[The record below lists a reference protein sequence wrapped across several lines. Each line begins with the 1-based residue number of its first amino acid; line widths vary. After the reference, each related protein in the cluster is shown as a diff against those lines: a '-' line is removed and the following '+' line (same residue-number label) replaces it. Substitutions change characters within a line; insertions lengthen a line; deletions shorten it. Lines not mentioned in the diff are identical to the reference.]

1 MMFFQCL
8 FKSVLVFSPEAVSFS
23 VLGDKVWLFPGFV
36 RDVLKYLQLT
46 ASLISIKLNQAA
58 ILGCSTSP
66 WCIMEPESIGFM
78 VDVIQAVSMST
89 HLLLTTVQLHL
100 RTPLYTVS
108 TVRSRRRD
116 SPTQSLFTVQKN
128 KDNLTAC
135 DRKGQSFSL
144 TIYIMSMEAPV
155 LFLQVQSC
163 IVPLRDAGG
172 HSHSDRGKGQVH
184 QSARVQRLK
193 PLPLSVDHQG
203 RRRGRLLVGS
213 LPPWSHD
220 LGGHQLW
227 GRRCISAMK
236 GLIQSDRHTVLTYC
250 HQVRMHL
257 EMK

>member
-135 DRKGQSFSL
+135 DRKGQSFHWPYTSCQWKLRCYFFKCNRALSL
-144 TIYIMSMEAPV
+144 WEM
-155 LFLQVQSC
+155 QVDTVTQTE
-163 IVPLRDAGG
+163 
-172 HSHSDRGKGQVH
+172 GKG
-184 QSARVQRLK
+184 K
-193 PLPLSVDHQG
+193 
-203 RRRGRLLVGS
+203 
-213 LPPWSHD
+213 
-220 LGGHQLW
+220 
-227 GRRCISAMK
+227 CISQPEYS
-236 GLIQSDRHTVLTYC
+236 G
-250 HQVRMHL
+250 
-257 EMK
+257 